1 MLPDCW
7 AHEEQIPR
15 NTLCFFVCQSVRF
28 SPESL
33 IEIFQVLFVFPYVK
47 LVGIFIKITPSI
59 MKIDFG
65 TKFFWKDVCSAV
77 NWLL

>member
-7 AHEEQIPR
+7 AHEVQIPR

-33 IEIFQVLFVFPYVK
+33 IEIFQVLFVFPDVK
-47 LVGIFIKITPSI
+47 LVGIFLSK
-59 MKIDFG
+59 
-65 TKFFWKDVCSAV
+65 
-77 NWLL
+77 